1 MQAGPLTLY
10 LCMLTVCMAG
20 LQFTELQQKEQMAKL
35 AMARN
40 DLASAP
46 SARKFKFISA
56 VNDQVKALS
65 LCSCMLRSLRCLCS

>member
-1 MQAGPLTLY
+1 MSLACKLRYNGINVSSQRGCSCKNIWLPDTVQAGPLTLY

-40 DLASAP
+40 
-46 SARKFKFISA
+46 
-56 VNDQVKALS
+56 
-65 LCSCMLRSLRCLCS
+65 